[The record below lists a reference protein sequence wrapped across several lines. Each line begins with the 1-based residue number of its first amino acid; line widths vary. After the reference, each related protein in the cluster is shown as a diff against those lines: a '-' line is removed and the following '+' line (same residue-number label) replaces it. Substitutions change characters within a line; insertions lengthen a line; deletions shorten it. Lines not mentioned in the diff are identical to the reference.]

1 MRPQPAP
8 SAHAACSEHVRS
20 LLGTGT
26 EQATNKPIVSF
37 KCSRCYVVDFAP
49 YGRTGSLPGKVIYTN
64 YKTLMAE
71 ADEKLVS
78 SLAVK

>member
-1 MRPQPAP
+1 MQALPLG
-8 SAHAACSEHVRS
+8 HLFAACSEHVRS

-49 YGRTGSLPGKVIYTN
+49 YGRTGSLPGKTTANAWYWQAGVTGTSG
-64 YKTLMAE
+64 K
-71 ADEKLVS
+71 
-78 SLAVK
+78 